1 MVTTGVLIFCA
12 LVNIDAL
19 AALLRQLEPWA
30 ASTAVPRLLVDAFS
44 FALST
49 RVHPES
55 TFVQILAPAL
65 FIDEPFLAVAVVG
78 AGDVKAGAPGP
89 TRVDSF
95 TFVHVHTTLESSDK
109 NESRSSIVFV

>member
-1 MVTTGVLIFCA
+1 MVTTGVLILCA

-78 AGDVKAGAPGP
+78 AGDVEAGAPGP
-89 TRVDSF
+89 TGVDSI
-95 TFVHVHTTLESSDK
+95 TFVHVHTTLVSSK
-109 NESRSSIVFV
+109 N